1 MLSDEN
7 GSSGSGSSDSGVVG
21 GVATGVDYMEG
32 QGPVL
37 DDMKTAAKISKV
49 NSKKSL
55 QREQIDQAV
64 NYNSQPHR

>member
-7 GSSGSGSSDSGVVG
+7 GSSGSGSSES

-37 DDMKTAAKISKV
+37 DDMKAAAKISKI